1 MEIDTRSNKCGGSLA
16 RRRALTADSSWRALG
31 LWATVLLT
39 AALFTLAKGNTPAPW
54 MGFFPVP
61 ARGEGRSMLATLRG
75 LSRHGDVVL
84 LQRNIPWEDFYKS
97 ESAPSRAFSDL
108 ANLVRL
114 SREKGLRTIFVVDAL
129 NGLDRRA
136 FYGVPAAWGRPSFAD
151 ARVRRAFKNFAL
163 RIVREFHPRYL
174 GLGSEV
180 NTYMAAH
187 PGDAANLV
195 SLYRQ
200 TYAAVKNAAPETQI
214 FSTFQWDE
222 LRLADGGINWQPIRA
237 FEPQLDLWV
246 ISSYPCLWLGSRR
259 VPADYYSPLAYE
271 TEKPLAVGEGGCSSR
286 RVGRWP
292 GSDRAQVDYLSAIAE
307 QLGNRLEFWIYLLYN
322 DLDPTWY
329 NKIVSNE
336 RDRDTLELFYYM
348 GLADAAGKPK
358 PALDAWDTIRQRL
371 QRGR

>member
-1 MEIDTRSNKCGGSLA
+1 
-16 RRRALTADSSWRALG
+16 
-31 LWATVLLT
+31 
-39 AALFTLAKGNTPAPW
+39 
-54 MGFFPVP
+54 
-61 ARGEGRSMLATLRG
+61 MLATLRG

-259 VPADYYSPLAYE
+259 VPADYYSPLADE

-286 RVGRWP
+286 KVGRWP